1 MFSLFIS
8 IIALAGVYF
17 LAKAAGV
24 DFAKA
29 KSFAL
34 SLFKRD

>member
-1 MFSLFIS
+1 MFTVFVS

-24 DFAKA
+24 DFTKV

-34 SLFKRD
+34 SLFKKD